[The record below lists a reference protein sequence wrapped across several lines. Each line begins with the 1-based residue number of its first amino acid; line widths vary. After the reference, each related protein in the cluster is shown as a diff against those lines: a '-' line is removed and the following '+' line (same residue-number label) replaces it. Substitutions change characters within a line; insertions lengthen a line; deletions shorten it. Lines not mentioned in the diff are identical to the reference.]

1 MRAAKLAEGPGTDIA
16 MQVDSDSSLVLDYDF
31 KNVSSDGKTVYDT
44 SGNGYNGTLG
54 NGAEISEDGY
64 LSFDGTALTTPLKTL
79 SYPYTVAFDLKVDSE
94 EAAKIQPHLP
104 CFQVMMDRFR
114 LQEQRAVI
122 YQPM

>member
-1 MRAAKLAEGPGTDIA
+1 MSE
-16 MQVDSDSSLVLDYDF
+16 VLDYDF

-94 EAAKIQPHLP
+94 EVAKNTTASSLFSGYDGQIQIAGTESGHLSANVNY
-104 CFQVMMDRFR
+104 FTRDFN
-114 LQEQRAVI
+114 
-122 YQPM
+122 

>member
-1 MRAAKLAEGPGTDIA
+1 
-16 MQVDSDSSLVLDYDF
+16 MQADSDSSLVLDYDF

-79 SYPYTVAFDLKVDSE
+79 SYPYTVAFDLKVDS
-94 EAAKIQPHLP
+94 HLP